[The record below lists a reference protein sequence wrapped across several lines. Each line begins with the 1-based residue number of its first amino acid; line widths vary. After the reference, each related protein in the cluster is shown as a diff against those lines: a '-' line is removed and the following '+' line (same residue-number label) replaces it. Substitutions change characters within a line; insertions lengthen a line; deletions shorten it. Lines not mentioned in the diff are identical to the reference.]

1 MPPRVANTLFKI
13 WEIPVK
19 ANPFCRRT
27 PCEWPDSER
36 RRGTDRRNTKKAQF
50 KYFLV
55 NGRREQ
61 ARREED
67 RARAYFFDR
76 YNQRI
81 FAAITAILMLSIFD
95 AFLTLVLIEK
105 GSSELNPVMAYFLEH
120 GPLPFIIAKY
130 ILTSFGVIAL
140 LFCKNV
146 FLSPCQHVYPFLIQ
160 LRDLHLFSR
169 HPLAAF
175 CSSYG
180 PLSCRISQ

>member
-1 MPPRVANTLFKI
+1 MQADT
-13 WEIPVK
+13 
-19 ANPFCRRT
+19 
-27 PCEWPDSER
+27 CEWPYLER

-67 RARAYFFDR
+67 RDRAYFFDR

-146 FLSPCQHVYPFLIQ
+146 FLSPVNMYT
-160 LRDLHLFSR
+160 RSLFSYVIFTFSAVILWQLFVL
-169 HPLAAF
+169 HMAP
-175 CSSYG
+175 
-180 PLSCRISQ
+180 